1 MVFGA
6 IFLTC
11 VVYTITIITIIII
24 IIIIHLG
31 DGESGGF
38 YSFNFYFRSF
48 ITSIMLF
55 GESSGQKS
63 LKLKMD
69 KICRP
74 GPFRMTRPIFI
85 IIQEN
90 FNGVREDEQDD

>member
-6 IFLTC
+6 IFSTC
-11 VVYTITIITIIII
+11 VVYTITMITIIIII

-74 GPFRMTRPIFI
+74 GPFRMTRPIFNSYSSRTRRI
-85 IIQEN
+85 
-90 FNGVREDEQDD
+90 